1 MANSKWGTKRA
12 CLGCGKP
19 FYDMQRTPIVCPSC
33 DVPFEIVVPGR
44 VRRQRATAAAAEAA
58 AAAPP
63 AETAVESTSE
73 GEGTGEEVEAVET
86 DGSEKSADAEEEE
99 DEAIENASEL
109 GEDEGDV
116 AEVIEGME

>member
-44 VRRQRATAAAAEAA
+44 VRRQRAAAAAAEAT

-63 AETAVESTSE
+63 NETAVERTSE
-73 GEGTGEEVEAVET
+73 GE
-86 DGSEKSADAEEEE
+86 SAGQG
-99 DEAIENASEL
+99 EAIKDASEL
-109 GEDEGDV
+109 GEDEDDV
-116 AEVIEGME
+116 AKVIEGVEELDKLGV